1 MTAARYNIGVLAS
14 NVLRFRRA
22 MFCCCGNS
30 FVLFSVC
37 LYFIEFY
44 VRKKFIASKFY
55 GGWIIFSFFFWKP
68 KLVCNWER
76 LKLICNSTMGALNLY
91 KWTRVLCF
99 RGKYLPKPTLE
110 KFSVYRRCILAFLFN
125 QSKFFH
131 GKVFE
136 RFVISFLV
144 LKGSRWLVQLQT
156 FVELKAEIASRK
168 EQSELMMRLGVN
180 HSEPDW

>member
-55 GGWIIFSFFFWKP
+55 GGWIIFFFFWKP

-76 LKLICNSTMGALNLY
+76 RKLICNSTMGALNLY
-91 KWTRVLCF
+91 KWTRVLGIS
-99 RGKYLPKPTLE
+99 GKIFAEAHTAKVFGVSSLYSSTFIKSIEVFPRKSFWAIRD
-110 KFSVYRRCILAFLFN
+110 KFSRPQRQSLARSAADFRRI
-125 QSKFFH
+125 
-131 GKVFE
+131 
-136 RFVISFLV
+136 
-144 LKGSRWLVQLQT
+144 
-156 FVELKAEIASRK
+156 
-168 EQSELMMRLGVN
+168 
-180 HSEPDW
+180 